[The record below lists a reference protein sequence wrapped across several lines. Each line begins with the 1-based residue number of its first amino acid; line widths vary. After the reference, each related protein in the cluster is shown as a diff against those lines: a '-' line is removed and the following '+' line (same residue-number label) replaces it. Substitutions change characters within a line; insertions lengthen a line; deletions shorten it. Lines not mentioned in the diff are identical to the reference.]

1 LIRVRTSGDL
11 TGIRDPHRLRQLIAN
26 LLGNALEHGSPS
38 DPVDLTAHDLLT
50 GASPHKNE
58 NLGGA
63 ETPIGPVFACRSVN
77 EG

>member
-26 LLGNALEHGSPS
+26 LLGNALEHGSSS

-58 NLGGA
+58 NLVA
-63 ETPIGPVFACRSVN
+63 RRLRSVPYLPVAP
-77 EG
+77 